1 MRSLFGGGYLPLPI
15 FGGLAENDVRVRPF
29 PLGSGWAL
37 MRCYPISFVDRVTVI
52 VDRVTVIADLHKFA
66 MRAVWMRRKSDSR
79 SRMRKGRS

>member
-52 VDRVTVIADLHKFA
+52 ADLHKFA